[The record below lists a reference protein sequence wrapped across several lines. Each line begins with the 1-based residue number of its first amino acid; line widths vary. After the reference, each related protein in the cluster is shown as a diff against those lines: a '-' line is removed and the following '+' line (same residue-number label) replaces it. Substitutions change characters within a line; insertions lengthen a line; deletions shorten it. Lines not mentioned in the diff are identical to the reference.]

1 MVRTRDAGEIPESGP
16 GTQGRMQVT
25 LLGFTS
31 AALLAMAAFE
41 VGPLGDLSPFL
52 ALLAATVFFECSSAA
67 IPGYGYVSLGFFV
80 CLAAVLRSVP
90 LYGYGETSPDLG
102 RYGLPLVSQALLMGF
117 LSLAAAWTFRIV
129 LLRDSFS
136 AWRRLADLFLNLVRL
151 ALVGLVVLNIP
162 GLLVVPSEQPAS
174 LQVPGLVEVSAAWP
188 ASLQVVSWAGL
199 VGLVVAFLLHWL
211 FDRLV
216 AFRVLGTMME
226 PAERQAWSENWLR
239 VGTVHSAVLV
249 LSGYLSVVVAQGIL
263 MQMPGLD
270 AAIPLAAG
278 VVASGFSVLLVNR
291 LSARSDQEEDEDEAE
306 VLQAALRGA
315 RLQLES
321 ARQREETLNKE
332 IQKKA
337 SDLQV
342 LFEMARDLGA
352 ATSLE
357 DTLDIVMR
365 MIRQMI
371 VPFQSCVVFVL
382 QDGHALPAKSITPF
396 GEVLEMAHLL
406 QLEEPAVRQALK
418 SSKPHLSSTVRSS
431 SEQRIFKDE
440 ESLMC
445 APLIVNK
452 EPIGVIYVGA
462 RAAGTYSEDD
472 LNTLTMLAA
481 HAAPSIHAVR
491 LFEGKE
497 KDLEEERR
505 IRTQVEAQKN
515 QLEGL
520 QNMVQS
526 IGQELRQEHSL
537 EVIQG
542 TVTELFQG
550 TQSVIVLLEVKT
562 DEREVKPDDERV
574 FMPASVQSP
583 YRDFVKDMAVRPGE
597 GFLGQVLQH
606 RSRIWVNDFQ
616 EYSHQN
622 ILTNELSAIA
632 APLMAEDDLLGCLYV
647 GSPNPNAF
655 TEADVNLIQTI
666 ASQAALAL
674 KNARLMDQTRQQA
687 LTDGLTGLYTH
698 RFFKE
703 QLKLQ
708 VDDAR
713 RSGKPACLVLLDTDK
728 FKLYNDNLGHP
739 AGDALLKEIAAIL
752 RESVRPNDVVCRQG
766 GDEFAIIMR
775 ESPKEWGVD
784 VAQRI
789 RETFELRFAERQVR
803 VTASIG
809 VSCFPSDALGYS
821 DLVQHADEALY
832 KAKNTGRNRVCVAP
846 ALKDSRQVD

>member
-1 MVRTRDAGEIPESGP
+1 MVRTRDEDETLPGTP
-16 GTQGRMQVT
+16 GTQGRMLVT
-25 LLGFTS
+25 LLGFAS
-31 AALLAMAAFE
+31 AALLALALLQ
-41 VGPLGDLSPFL
+41 VGPLGDPSPWL
-52 ALLAATVFFECSSAA
+52 VLLTAAIVFECSSAL
-67 IPGYGYVSLGFFV
+67 IPGFGYVNLGFFV
-80 CLAAVLRSVP
+80 CLAAMLRSMP
-90 LYGYGETSPDLG
+90 LYGGGEAPPDLG
-102 RYGLPLVSQALLMGF
+102 RFGLPLVSQALLIGF
-117 LSLAAAWTFRIV
+117 AAQAIGWIFRMV
-129 LLRDSFS
+129 FLGDCFS
-136 AWRRLADLFLNLVRL
+136 GWRRLADLFLNLVRL
-151 ALVGLVVLNIP
+151 GLVGVVILNIP
-162 GLLVVPSEQPAS
+162 GLVA
-174 LQVPGLVEVSAAWP
+174 VSAAYP

-199 VGLVVAFLLHWL
+199 VALVVAFLLHGL

-216 AFRVLGTMME
+216 ARRVLATMME
-226 PAERQAWSENWLR
+226 PGEAQAWSEICR
-239 VGTVHSAVLV
+239 RAGRVHSGLLV
-249 LSGYLSVVVAQGIL
+249 LAGFLAVVAAQGVL
-263 MQMPGLD
+263 LQLPGSDPALS
-270 AAIPLAAG
+270 LAVG
-278 VVASGFSVLLVNR
+278 LVASGLPLVAVNR
-291 LSARSDQEEDEDEAE
+291 LSTRSEDDDEDETE
-306 VLQAALRGA
+306 ILQAALRGA
-315 RLQLES
+315 RQQLEA
-321 ARQREETLNKE
+321 ARGREESLARE
-332 IQKKA
+332 VQKKA
-337 SDLQV
+337 GDLQV

-352 ATSLE
+352 ATSLD

-365 MIRQMI
+365 MVRQMV

-382 QDGHALPAKSITPF
+382 QDGYALPARSITPY

-418 SSKPHLSSTVRSS
+418 TGRPHLSSTVRAS
-431 SEQRIFKDE
+431 SEQRIFQDE

-452 EPIGVIYVGA
+452 APIGVIYVGA
-462 RAAGTYSEDD
+462 RAAETYSEDE

-491 LFEGKE
+491 LFEGKQ

-505 IRTQVEAQKN
+505 VRTQVEAQKN

-542 TVTELFQG
+542 TITELFQG
-550 TQSVIVLLEVKT
+550 AQSVITLLEVKT
-562 DEREVKPDDERV
+562 DEREVKPESERV
-574 FMPASVQSP
+574 FMPASVVSP
-583 YRDFVKDMAVRPGE
+583 YKDFVKDMAVRPGE

-606 RSRIWVNDFQ
+606 RSRIWVSNFE

-622 ILTNELSAIA
+622 ILANELSAIA

-647 GSPNPNAF
+647 GSPSPEAF
-655 TEADVNLIQTI
+655 SEADVNLIQTI

-713 RSGKPACLVLLDTDK
+713 RSGKPACLILLDTDK
-728 FKLYNDNLGHP
+728 FKQYNDTLGHP
-739 AGDALLKEIAAIL
+739 AGDALLKEIADIL

-809 VSCFPSDALGYS
+809 VSCFPSDALGFS

-832 KAKNTGRNRVCVAP
+832 RAKDTGRNRVCVAP
-846 ALKDSRQVD
+846 SLKESSDAG